1 MDYST
6 LANKES
12 VTKTAAALGANGIET
27 SVVDTK
33 EAALEEIK
41 KLIPKG
47 ASVMNGSSRTLEE
60 IGYVDL
66 LKGGAHGWNN
76 LHAAIL
82 AETDKTKQAALREQA
97 VFSDFYLG
105 SVHAITEGGEL
116 LIASASGSQLP
127 ALAFT
132 AKNILLVAG
141 AQKIVPALTDA
152 FDRLKTYVFPLE
164 DKRMKDAG
172 QGGSV
177 ISKILIFAK
186 EPAFMGRKVHLILVN
201 QPLGF

>member
-1 MDYST
+1 MDYHT
-6 LANKES
+6 LASKES
-12 VTKTAAALGANGIET
+12 IIKTAAALGSNGIET

-41 KLIPKG
+41 KLIPQG

-60 IGYVDL
+60 IGYVEV
-66 LKGGAHGWNN
+66 LKSGTHGWNN

-82 AETDKTKQAALREQA
+82 VETDNTKQAALREQA

-105 SVHAITEGGEL
+105 SAHAVTEEGEL
-116 LIASASGSQLP
+116 LIASGSGSQIPPLS
-127 ALAFT
+127 FT
-132 AKNILLVAG
+132 AKNIIIVAG
-141 AQKIVPALTDA
+141 AQKIVPVLADA
-152 FDRLKTYVFPLE
+152 FDRLKTYVYPLE

-172 QGGSV
+172 MGGSS

-186 EPAFMGRKVHLILVN
+186 EPAWTGRKVHLILVN
-201 QPLGF
+201 EPLGF